1 MRTKKRNNLSMTY
14 LLLSRRYIVLI
25 YIYKVVL
32 AK

>member
-1 MRTKKRNNLSMTY
+1 MNNLSITH
-14 LLLSRRYIVLI
+14 LLLSRRYIILI